1 MRYLITGVTGQLGY
15 DIVRELEKRGQIDYL
30 APTSEQLDI
39 TDYNKVTKIVTE
51 YQPDVIFHCDAGTKV
66 DKAEEEKEL
75 CQKVNVLGT
84 KNITEASIAV
94 NAKIIYISTDYVFN
108 GQKKGIYYPDDDVNP
123 QNIYGKTKYLGEE
136 ETRRN
141 PKHYI
146 ARISWVFGIN
156 NHNFVKTMLKLAD
169 THSSLNVVDDQ
180 VGSPTYTVDLA
191 KILVDMA
198 DTNKY
203 GTYHITNEGF
213 CSWAEFAE
221 YIFKSNHKNVKV
233 NKVTTDEYLE
243 LTGIKQAYRPKNSK
257 MSKDKLIE
265 NGFSLLPNWKDA
277 IERYNIELE
286 EQKMNKEK

>member
-1 MRYLITGVTGQLGY
+1 MTIQKFGNNQVKVVVTSENGKEKTYTLNVY
-15 DIVRELEKRGQIDYL
+15 REAPASLLLREL
-30 APTSEQLDI
+30 T
-39 TDYNKVTKIVTE
+39 VTNNETNYELSPNFDRLTME
-51 YQPDVIFHCDAGTKV
+51 YTVKV
-66 DKAEEEKEL
+66 DSNGSQVTVNAKAEEEKEL

-213 CSWAEFAE
+213 CSWADFTEEILGVDIVVPDATELYFP
-221 YIFKSNHKNVKV
+221 
-233 NKVTTDEYLE
+233 YLVPE
-243 LTGIKQAYRPKNSK
+243 LV
-257 MSKDKLIE
+257 
-265 NGFSLLPNWKDA
+265 LLYVR
-277 IERYNIELE
+277 IL
-286 EQKMNKEK
+286 